1 MKPGDSFTNPITG
14 MRVTVLQTTT
24 ETDGRA
30 VAVEYRLRPH
40 SGREFTLAHRHRI
53 YVERFEIIAG
63 QAAYAC
69 DDEERSAA
77 AGETVVIPLNTTHI
91 HPWNIGDEE
100 LVVRHTTEAIRPDR
114 ETLDAALLGAET
126 LFGLAHEGKVDANG
140 RANPLQ
146 MAVLFNALLP
156 NSYLPNVS
164 LPVQR
169 VLFAALAGLGRLLG
183 YRLTYERFAMRTDTV
198 APFAS

>member
-14 MRVTVLQTTT
+14 MRVTVLQTTA

-30 VAVEYRLRPH
+30 VTVEYRLRPH
-40 SGREFTLAHRHRI
+40 TGREFTRAHRHRI
-53 YVERFEIIAG
+53 YAERFEILAG
-63 QAAYAC
+63 RAAYVC
-69 DDEERSAA
+69 GNEERTAA
-77 AGETVVIPLNTTHI
+77 AGETVVIPLDTTHV

-114 ETLDAALLGAET
+114 QTLDAALLGAET

-140 RANPLQ
+140 QANPLQ

-156 NSYLPNVS
+156 NSYLPNVP
-164 LPVQR
+164 LPAQR

-183 YRLTYERFAMRTDTV
+183 YRLSYERFAARAKTV
-198 APFAS
+198 RPLA